1 MLDKSIMNNSTVD
14 FTDLEFTNSFIAL
27 QNFIIEKQNKNETF
41 YIGRLSGNETLFTAN
56 IFNNSS
62 VDFLLSNMLND
73 AGINFVDNN
82 SMSEYAN
89 LYHKSVLNCDI
100 LGIWDGGMHP
110 QAKPYYNFILKN
122 NINLHSKLICAR
134 SLEPYYFMNNEKYA
148 YYELFK
154 NKKVLVITSHLNTVN
169 KQLEKIDK
177 LFNNKIFHETT
188 SFYVYKP
195 PQQNAGN
202 NDSNDWKHHF
212 ETIKSEIKKIKGTLF
227 DFDIALV
234 SCGGFGMI
242 TCDYINEEQNASVIY
257 IGGALQLFFGIIG
270 NRWLSNET
278 ISKSIND
285 NWTKVV
291 YEDKPSNTE
300 LCESSCYW

>member
-134 SLEPYYFMNNEKYA
+134 SLETLLF
-148 YYELFK
+148 YE
-154 NKKVLVITSHLNTVN
+154 
-169 KQLEKIDK
+169 
-177 LFNNKIFHETT
+177 
-188 SFYVYKP
+188 
-195 PQQNAGN
+195 
-202 NDSNDWKHHF
+202 
-212 ETIKSEIKKIKGTLF
+212 
-227 DFDIALV
+227 
-234 SCGGFGMI
+234 
-242 TCDYINEEQNASVIY
+242 
-257 IGGALQLFFGIIG
+257 
-270 NRWLSNET
+270 
-278 ISKSIND
+278 
-285 NWTKVV
+285 
-291 YEDKPSNTE
+291 
-300 LCESSCYW
+300 